1 MSQSSYEEQVLHP
14 VKDYKIQNL
23 DLVTS
28 VQKMMSVKEKIDS
41 MECRLAPDI
50 KELFEKIYTK
60 MEELASPANI
70 FACKTV
76 DNGWARARVLSARHA
91 KVSLLLGDL
100 G

>member
-1 MSQSSYEEQVLHP
+1 MSQASYEDQVLHP
-14 VKDYKIQNL
+14 VKDYKIQDL

-60 MEELASPANI
+60 MEELASPTNI
-70 FACKTV
+70 LYISIINNKV
-76 DNGWARARVLSARHA
+76 DIF
-91 KVSLLLGDL
+91 
-100 G
+100 